1 MQRWTLRSSTLSP
14 TRWVSSHAVTYAMH
28 RSPTRTGSLMSPSA
42 PSLHDKLNQLRQ
54 RFIDQLPA
62 RLQHTVDQWQQS
74 QASSEAHARLGPE
87 LHRFFHSLKG
97 TGRSLGFERIA
108 LLADQG
114 ETALHE
120 QPPAGDVVERVF
132 AQLAEEQQRLQSLP
146 GQQRAL
152 AAMNSVEFSP
162 KPVQTRSKRQRLIY
176 LCDDE
181 PDQVGQLL
189 HHLRCFG
196 HEVVHFEDTDAFF
209 NAVITR
215 RPDAIIMDVQFP
227 QGHTAGTETLAS
239 LNKLTGERLPS
250 IVLSAHGDFH
260 SRLSAVRAG
269 CNGYFTKPV
278 KPLDLMLAVDELT
291 TPIDDE
297 PLRILIVDDEP
308 EVASYHALLLEQAGM
323 AVQQVNHP
331 ADALNALERFS
342 PDLLLVDVYM
352 PVCSGEELANII
364 RQQPEH
370 VGLPIIYL
378 SSETDSQKQLSAMT
392 AGVEAFITKPVVPD
406 ELVSAVKLRAER
418 LRLLRS
424 LMTRDS
430 MTGLYNHST
439 TTDLISK
446 ALAQAHRDN
455 TQHAMAMIDIDH
467 FKAVNDTH
475 GHLAGDQVIITL
487 ARLLKTRLR
496 MSDIIGRYG
505 GEEFVVLLKG
515 VSDARASELIDAL
528 RHDFAQVDFHA
539 GGARFRCTFSA
550 GVSSFP
556 THPSTESLRL
566 SADQALYRAKHQG
579 RNQVITSTEQDDDGF
594 PTA

>member
-1 MQRWTLRSSTLSP
+1 MSS
-14 TRWVSSHAVTYAMH
+14 
-28 RSPTRTGSLMSPSA
+28 SA
-42 PSLHDKLNQLRQ
+42 SSLHDKLNQLRQ

-62 RLQHTVDQWQQS
+62 RLQLTVGLWQQS
-74 QASSEAHARLGPE
+74 QASAEAQARLGPE

-108 LLADQG
+108 LLAEQG
-114 ETALHE
+114 EAALDG
-120 QPPAGDVVERVF
+120 QAPAGQVVEQVF
-132 AQLAEEQQRLQSLP
+132 VHLAEEQQRLQSLP
-146 GQQRAL
+146 EQQRAL
-152 AAMNSVEFSP
+152 AAMTSVEFSP

-181 PDQVGQLL
+181 PDQVSQLL

-196 HEVVHFEDTDAFF
+196 HEVVHFEDTDTFF

-227 QGHTAGTETLAS
+227 QGNTAGTETLAS
-239 LNKLTGERLPS
+239 LNKLTGEPLPS

-291 TPIDDE
+291 TPSDEE

-308 EVASYHALLLEQAGM
+308 EVAAYHALLLEQAGM

-331 ADALNALERFS
+331 ADALTALERFS

-364 RQQPEH
+364 RQQPEY

-392 AGVEAFITKPVVPD
+392 AGVEAFITKPVIPD
-406 ELVSAVKLRAER
+406 ELVSAVTLRAER

-439 TTDLISK
+439 TTELISK

-455 TQHAMAMIDIDH
+455 TEHAMAMIDIDH

-515 VSDARASELIDAL
+515 VSDERACALIDAL

-539 GGARFRCTFSA
+539 GGTRFRCTFSA
-550 GVSSFP
+550 GISRFP
-556 THPSTESLRL
+556 NHPSTESLRL

-579 RNQVITSTEQDDDGF
+579 RNQVVTSTEQDDDGL
-594 PTA
+594 PTDCP

>member
-1 MQRWTLRSSTLSP
+1 MSS
-14 TRWVSSHAVTYAMH
+14 
-28 RSPTRTGSLMSPSA
+28 SA
-42 PSLHDKLNQLRQ
+42 SSLHDKLNQLRQ

-62 RLQHTVDQWQQS
+62 RLQLTVGLWQQS
-74 QASSEAHARLGPE
+74 QASAEAQARLGPE

-108 LLADQG
+108 LLAEQG
-114 ETALHE
+114 EAALDG
-120 QPPAGDVVERVF
+120 QAPAGQVVEQVF
-132 AQLAEEQQRLQSLP
+132 VHLAEEQQRLQSLP
-146 GQQRAL
+146 EQQRAL
-152 AAMNSVEFSP
+152 AAMTSVEFSP

-181 PDQVGQLL
+181 PDQVSQLL

-196 HEVVHFEDTDAFF
+196 HEVVHFEDTDTFF

-227 QGHTAGTETLAS
+227 QGNTAGTETLAS
-239 LNKLTGERLPS
+239 LNKLTGEPLPS

-291 TPIDDE
+291 TPSDEE

-308 EVASYHALLLEQAGM
+308 EVAAYHALLLEQAGM

-331 ADALNALERFS
+331 ADALTALERFS

-392 AGVEAFITKPVVPD
+392 AGVEAFITKPVIPD
-406 ELVSAVKLRAER
+406 ELVSAVTLRAER

-439 TTDLISK
+439 TTELISK

-455 TQHAMAMIDIDH
+455 TEHAMAMIDIDH

-515 VSDARASELIDAL
+515 VSDERACELIDAL

-539 GGARFRCTFSA
+539 GGTRFRCTFSA
-550 GVSSFP
+550 GISRFP
-556 THPSTESLRL
+556 NHPSTESLRL

-579 RNQVITSTEQDDDGF
+579 RNQVVTSTEQDDDGL
-594 PTA
+594 PPDCP

>member
-1 MQRWTLRSSTLSP
+1 MSS
-14 TRWVSSHAVTYAMH
+14 
-28 RSPTRTGSLMSPSA
+28 
-42 PSLHDKLNQLRQ
+42 SLHDKLNQLRQ
-54 RFIDQLPA
+54 RFIAQLPG
-62 RLQHTVDQWQQS
+62 RLQQTAEQWQQS
-74 QASSEAHARLGPE
+74 RISAEAEARLAPE

-108 LLADQG
+108 VLADQG
-114 ETALHE
+114 EAALSE
-120 QPPAGDVVERVF
+120 ASPQEELIVQILE
-132 AQLAEEQQRLQSLP
+132 QLAEEQQRLQSMP

-152 AAMNSVEFSP
+152 AAQQSVEFSP
-162 KPVQTRSKRQRLIY
+162 TPAQTRSKRQRLIY

-181 PDQVGQLL
+181 PDQVSQLL

-196 HEVVHFEDTDAFF
+196 HEVVHFETTDAFF

-227 QGHTAGTETLAS
+227 QGHTAGTETLTS

-250 IVLSAHGDFH
+250 IVLSAHGDFL

-291 TPIDDE
+291 TPTEDE
-297 PLRILIVDDEP
+297 PLRVMVVDDEP
-308 EVASYHALLLEQAGM
+308 EVAAYHALLLEEAGM
-323 AVQQVNHP
+323 VVQQVNHP
-331 ADALNALERFS
+331 ADALSALERFS

-364 RQQPEH
+364 RQQPEY

-439 TTDLISK
+439 TTEMISK
-446 ALAQAHRDN
+446 ALAQAYREK

-515 VSDARASELIDAL
+515 VDDQRAGELIDEL
-528 RHDFAQVDFHA
+528 RRDFEQVDFHA
-539 GGARFRCTFSA
+539 GGKRFRCTFSA
-550 GVSSFP
+550 GISSFP
-556 THPSTESLRL
+556 EHPSTESLRL

-579 RNQVITSTEQDDDGF
+579 RNQVVISTEQDHDGF
-594 PTA
+594 APRGA

>member
-1 MQRWTLRSSTLSP
+1 MSS
-14 TRWVSSHAVTYAMH
+14 
-28 RSPTRTGSLMSPSA
+28 SA
-42 PSLHDKLNQLRQ
+42 SSLHDKLNQLRQ

-62 RLQHTVDQWQQS
+62 RLQLTVGLWQQS
-74 QASSEAHARLGPE
+74 QASAEAQARLGPK

-108 LLADQG
+108 LLAEQG
-114 ETALHE
+114 EAALDG
-120 QPPAGDVVERVF
+120 QAPAGQVVEQVF
-132 AQLAEEQQRLQSLP
+132 VHLAEEQQRLQSLP
-146 GQQRAL
+146 EQQRAL
-152 AAMNSVEFSP
+152 AAMTSVEFSP

-181 PDQVGQLL
+181 PDQVSQLL

-196 HEVVHFEDTDAFF
+196 HEVVHFEDTDTFF

-227 QGHTAGTETLAS
+227 QGNTAGTETLAS
-239 LNKLTGERLPS
+239 LNKLTGEPLPS

-291 TPIDDE
+291 TPSDEE

-308 EVASYHALLLEQAGM
+308 EVAAYHALLLEQAGM

-331 ADALNALERFS
+331 ADALTALERFS

-392 AGVEAFITKPVVPD
+392 AGVEAFITKPVIPD
-406 ELVSAVKLRAER
+406 ELVSAVTLRAER

-439 TTDLISK
+439 TTELISK

-515 VSDARASELIDAL
+515 VSDERACALIDAL

-539 GGARFRCTFSA
+539 GGTRFRCTFSA
-550 GVSSFP
+550 GISRFP
-556 THPSTESLRL
+556 NHPSTESLRL

-579 RNQVITSTEQDDDGF
+579 RNQVVTSTEQDDDGL
-594 PTA
+594 PTDCP

>member
-1 MQRWTLRSSTLSP
+1 
-14 TRWVSSHAVTYAMH
+14 
-28 RSPTRTGSLMSPSA
+28 MSPSA

-54 RFIDQLPA
+54 RFIEQLPA
-62 RLQHTVDQWQQS
+62 RLQLITDQWQQS
-74 QASSEAHARLGPE
+74 RASAEVEARLAPE

-114 ETALHE
+114 ESALNEPTPSAH
-120 QPPAGDVVERVF
+120 VIERVF
-132 AQLAEEQQRLQSLP
+132 VQLVEEQQRLQSMP

-152 AAMNSVEFSP
+152 AALNSVEFAP
-162 KPVQTRSKRQRLIY
+162 TPAKTRSKRQRLIY

-181 PDQVGQLL
+181 ADQVSQLL

-196 HEVVHFEDTDAFF
+196 HEVVHFEETDAFF
-209 NAVITR
+209 NAVISR

-227 QGHTAGTETLAS
+227 QGNTAGTETLTS
-239 LNKLTGERLPS
+239 LNKLTGTRLPS
-250 IVLSAHGDFH
+250 IVLSSHGDFR

-291 TPIDDE
+291 TPLDDE
-297 PLRILIVDDEP
+297 PLRVLVVDDEP
-308 EVASYHALLLEQAGM
+308 EVAAYHALLLEQAGM
-323 AVQQVNHP
+323 VVQQVNHP
-331 ADALNALERFS
+331 SDALIALERFS

-392 AGVEAFITKPVVPD
+392 AGVEAFITKPVVPE

-446 ALAQAHRDN
+446 ALAQAYRDN

-467 FKAVNDTH
+467 FKSVNDTH

-496 MSDIIGRYG
+496 ISDIIGRYG

-515 VSDARASELIDAL
+515 VTDERASELIDGL

-539 GGARFRCTFSA
+539 GGACFRCTFSA
-550 GVSSFP
+550 GISSFP
-556 THPSTESLRL
+556 AQPSTESLRL

-579 RNQVITSTEQDDDGF
+579 RNQVVTSTEQDDDGF
-594 PTA
+594 PTARL

>member
-1 MQRWTLRSSTLSP
+1 
-14 TRWVSSHAVTYAMH
+14 
-28 RSPTRTGSLMSPSA
+28 MSPSA

-54 RFIDQLPA
+54 RFIEQLPA
-62 RLQHTVDQWQQS
+62 RLQLITDQWQQS
-74 QASSEAHARLGPE
+74 RASAEVEARLAPE

-114 ETALHE
+114 ESALNEPTPSAH
-120 QPPAGDVVERVF
+120 VIERVF
-132 AQLAEEQQRLQSLP
+132 VQLVEEQQRLQSLP

-152 AAMNSVEFSP
+152 AALNSVEFAP
-162 KPVQTRSKRQRLIY
+162 TPAKTRSKRQRLIY

-181 PDQVGQLL
+181 ADQVSQLL

-196 HEVVHFEDTDAFF
+196 HEVVHFEETDAFF
-209 NAVITR
+209 NAVISR

-227 QGHTAGTETLAS
+227 QGNTAGTETLTS
-239 LNKLTGERLPS
+239 LNKLTGTRLPS
-250 IVLSAHGDFH
+250 IVLSSHGDFR

-291 TPIDDE
+291 TPLDDE
-297 PLRILIVDDEP
+297 PLRVLVVDDEP
-308 EVASYHALLLEQAGM
+308 EVAAYHALLLEQAGM
-323 AVQQVNHP
+323 VVQQVNHP
-331 ADALNALERFS
+331 SDALIALERFS

-392 AGVEAFITKPVVPD
+392 AGVEAFITKPVVPE

-446 ALAQAHRDN
+446 ALAQAYRDN

-467 FKAVNDTH
+467 FKSVNDTH

-496 MSDIIGRYG
+496 ISDIIGRYG

-515 VSDARASELIDAL
+515 VTDERASELIDGL

-539 GGARFRCTFSA
+539 GGACFRCTFSA
-550 GVSSFP
+550 GISSFP
-556 THPSTESLRL
+556 AQPSTESLRL

-579 RNQVITSTEQDDDGF
+579 RNQVVTSTEQDDDGF
-594 PTA
+594 PTARL

>member
-1 MQRWTLRSSTLSP
+1 
-14 TRWVSSHAVTYAMH
+14 
-28 RSPTRTGSLMSPSA
+28 MSPPA

-54 RFIDQLPA
+54 RFIEQLPV
-62 RLQHTVDQWQQS
+62 RLQQITAQWQQS
-74 QASSEAHARLGPE
+74 RTSPEAEARLAPE

-108 LLADQG
+108 MLADQG
-114 ETALHE
+114 ETALNNPSVSE
-120 QPPAGDVVERVF
+120 EVVELIF
-132 AQLAEEQQRLQSLP
+132 TQLAEEQQRLESPP
-146 GQQRAL
+146 GQQKAL
-152 AAMNSVEFSP
+152 AALNSVEFSP
-162 KPVQTRSKRQRLIY
+162 APAQTRSKRQRLIY

-181 PDQVGQLL
+181 PDQVSQLL

-196 HEVVHFEDTDAFF
+196 HEVVHFEDTDTFF

-227 QGHTAGTETLAS
+227 LGHTAGTETLTS
-239 LNKLTGERLPS
+239 LNKLMGERLPS
-250 IVLSAHGDFH
+250 IVLSSHNDFH

-291 TPIDDE
+291 TPLDDE
-297 PLRILIVDDEP
+297 PLRVMVVDDEP
-308 EVASYHALLLEQAGM
+308 EVAAYHALLLEEAGM
-323 AVQQVNHP
+323 VVQQVNHP
-331 ADALNALERFS
+331 AEALNALERFS

-352 PVCSGEELANII
+352 PVCSGEELASII
-364 RQQPEH
+364 RQQPEY

-392 AGVEAFITKPVVPD
+392 AGVEAFITKPVVPE

-430 MTGLYNHST
+430 MTGLYNHSS

-446 ALAQAHRDN
+446 ALAQGYRDN

-467 FKAVNDTH
+467 FKSVNDTH

-496 MSDIIGRYG
+496 MTDIIGRYG
-505 GEEFVVLLKG
+505 GEEFVILLKG
-515 VSDARASELIDAL
+515 ISDERASELIDTL
-528 RHDFAQVDFHA
+528 RIDFEQVEFHA
-539 GGARFRCTFSA
+539 GGARFSCTFSA

-556 THPSTESLRL
+556 TQPSTESLRL

-579 RNQVITSTEQDDDGF
+579 RNQVVTSKEQDDDGF
-594 PTA
+594 PTAHP

>member
-1 MQRWTLRSSTLSP
+1 
-14 TRWVSSHAVTYAMH
+14 
-28 RSPTRTGSLMSPSA
+28 MSPSA

-54 RFIDQLPA
+54 RFIEQLPA
-62 RLQHTVDQWQQS
+62 RLQLITDQWQQS
-74 QASSEAHARLGPE
+74 RASAEAAAKLAPE

-97 TGRSLGFERIA
+97 TGRSLGFERLA

-120 QPPAGDVVERVF
+120 PTPSAHVIERVF
-132 AQLAEEQQRLQSLP
+132 IQLVEEQQRLQSLP

-152 AAMNSVEFSP
+152 AALNSVEFAP
-162 KPVQTRSKRQRLIY
+162 APVKTRSKRQRLIY

-181 PDQVGQLL
+181 ADQVSQLL

-196 HEVVHFEDTDAFF
+196 HEVVHFEETEAFF
-209 NAVITR
+209 NAVISR

-227 QGHTAGTETLAS
+227 QGNTAGTETLTS
-239 LNKLTGERLPS
+239 LNKLTGTRLPS
-250 IVLSAHGDFH
+250 IVLSSHGDFR

-291 TPIDDE
+291 TPLDDE
-297 PLRILIVDDEP
+297 PLRVLVVDDEP
-308 EVASYHALLLEQAGM
+308 EVAAYHALLLEQAGM
-323 AVQQVNHP
+323 VVQQVNHP
-331 ADALNALERFS
+331 SDALTALERFS

-392 AGVEAFITKPVVPD
+392 AGVEAFITKPVVPE

-446 ALAQAHRDN
+446 ALAQAYRDN

-467 FKAVNDTH
+467 FKSVNDTH

-496 MSDIIGRYG
+496 ISDIIGRYG

-515 VSDARASELIDAL
+515 VTNERASELIDGL

-550 GVSSFP
+550 GISSFP
-556 THPSTESLRL
+556 IQPSTESLRL

-579 RNQVITSTEQDDDGF
+579 RNQVVTSTEQDDDGF
-594 PTA
+594 PTARF

>member
-132 AQLAEEQQRLQSLP
+132 VQLAEEQQRLQSLP

-308 EVASYHALLLEQAGM
+308 EVAAYHALLLEQAGM
-323 AVQQVNHP
+323 AVQQGNHP

>member
-1 MQRWTLRSSTLSP
+1 MT
-14 TRWVSSHAVTYAMH
+14 
-28 RSPTRTGSLMSPSA
+28 
-42 PSLHDKLNQLRQ
+42 
-54 RFIDQLPA
+54 
-62 RLQHTVDQWQQS
+62 
-74 QASSEAHARLGPE
+74 
-87 LHRFFHSLKG
+87 
-97 TGRSLGFERIA
+97 
-108 LLADQG
+108 
-114 ETALHE
+114 
-120 QPPAGDVVERVF
+120 
-132 AQLAEEQQRLQSLP
+132 
-146 GQQRAL
+146 
-152 AAMNSVEFSP
+152 SVEFSP

-181 PDQVGQLL
+181 PDQVSQLL

-196 HEVVHFEDTDAFF
+196 HEVVHFEDTDTFF

-227 QGHTAGTETLAS
+227 QGNTAGTETLAS
-239 LNKLTGERLPS
+239 LNKLTGEPLPS

-291 TPIDDE
+291 TPSDEE

-308 EVASYHALLLEQAGM
+308 EVAAYHALLLEQAGM

-331 ADALNALERFS
+331 ADALTALERFS

-392 AGVEAFITKPVVPD
+392 AGVEAFITKPVIPD
-406 ELVSAVKLRAER
+406 ELVSAVTLRAER

-439 TTDLISK
+439 TTELISK

-515 VSDARASELIDAL
+515 VSDERACALIDAL

-539 GGARFRCTFSA
+539 GGTRFRCTFSA
-550 GVSSFP
+550 GISRFP
-556 THPSTESLRL
+556 NHPSTESLRL

-579 RNQVITSTEQDDDGF
+579 RNQVVTSTEQDDDGL
-594 PTA
+594 PTDCP

>member
-1 MQRWTLRSSTLSP
+1 
-14 TRWVSSHAVTYAMH
+14 
-28 RSPTRTGSLMSPSA
+28 MSPSA

-54 RFIDQLPA
+54 RFIEQLPA
-62 RLQHTVDQWQQS
+62 RLQLITDQWQQS
-74 QASSEAHARLGPE
+74 RASAEAAAKLAPE

-97 TGRSLGFERIA
+97 TGRSLGFERLA

-114 ETALHE
+114 ETALNEPTPSAH
-120 QPPAGDVVERVF
+120 VIERVF
-132 AQLAEEQQRLQSLP
+132 IQLVEEQQRLQSLP

-152 AAMNSVEFSP
+152 AALNSVEFAP
-162 KPVQTRSKRQRLIY
+162 APVKTRSKRQRLIY

-181 PDQVGQLL
+181 ADQVSQLL

-196 HEVVHFEDTDAFF
+196 HEVVHFEETEAFF
-209 NAVITR
+209 NAVISR

-227 QGHTAGTETLAS
+227 QGNTAGTETLTS
-239 LNKLTGERLPS
+239 LNKLTGTRLPS
-250 IVLSAHGDFH
+250 IVLSSHGDFR

-291 TPIDDE
+291 TPLDDE
-297 PLRILIVDDEP
+297 PLRVLVVDDEP
-308 EVASYHALLLEQAGM
+308 EVAAYHALLLEQAGM
-323 AVQQVNHP
+323 VVQQVNHP
-331 ADALNALERFS
+331 SDALTALERFS

-392 AGVEAFITKPVVPD
+392 AGVEAFITKPVVPE

-446 ALAQAHRDN
+446 ALAQAYRDN

-467 FKAVNDTH
+467 FKSVNDTH

-496 MSDIIGRYG
+496 ISDIIGRYG

-515 VSDARASELIDAL
+515 VTNERASELIDGL

-550 GVSSFP
+550 GISSFP
-556 THPSTESLRL
+556 IQPSTESLRL

-579 RNQVITSTEQDDDGF
+579 RNQVVTSTEQDDDGF
-594 PTA
+594 PTARF

>member
-1 MQRWTLRSSTLSP
+1 MSS
-14 TRWVSSHAVTYAMH
+14 
-28 RSPTRTGSLMSPSA
+28 SA
-42 PSLHDKLNQLRQ
+42 SSLHDKLNQLRQ

-62 RLQHTVDQWQQS
+62 RLQLTVGLWQQS
-74 QASSEAHARLGPE
+74 QASAEAQARLGPE

-108 LLADQG
+108 LLAEQG
-114 ETALHE
+114 EAALDG
-120 QPPAGDVVERVF
+120 QAPAGQVVEQVF
-132 AQLAEEQQRLQSLP
+132 VHLAEEQQRLQSLP
-146 GQQRAL
+146 EQQRAL
-152 AAMNSVEFSP
+152 AAMTSVEFSP

-181 PDQVGQLL
+181 PDQVSQLL

-196 HEVVHFEDTDAFF
+196 HEVVHFEDTDTFF

-227 QGHTAGTETLAS
+227 QGNTAGTETLAS
-239 LNKLTGERLPS
+239 LNKLTGEPLPS

-291 TPIDDE
+291 TPSDEE

-308 EVASYHALLLEQAGM
+308 EVAAYHALLLEQAGM

-331 ADALNALERFS
+331 ADALTALERFS

-392 AGVEAFITKPVVPD
+392 AGVEAFITKPVIPD
-406 ELVSAVKLRAER
+406 ELVSAVTLRAER

-439 TTDLISK
+439 TTELISK

-455 TQHAMAMIDIDH
+455 TEHAMAMIDIDH

-515 VSDARASELIDAL
+515 VSDERACALIDAL

-539 GGARFRCTFSA
+539 GGTRFRCTFSA
-550 GVSSFP
+550 GISRFP
-556 THPSTESLRL
+556 NHPSTESLRL

-579 RNQVITSTEQDDDGF
+579 RNQVVTSTEQDDDGL
-594 PTA
+594 PTDCP

>member
-1 MQRWTLRSSTLSP
+1 MSS
-14 TRWVSSHAVTYAMH
+14 
-28 RSPTRTGSLMSPSA
+28 SA
-42 PSLHDKLNQLRQ
+42 SSLHVKLNQLRQ

-62 RLQHTVDQWQQS
+62 RLQLTVGLWQQS
-74 QASSEAHARLGPE
+74 QASAEAQARLGPE

-108 LLADQG
+108 LLAEQG
-114 ETALHE
+114 EAALDG
-120 QPPAGDVVERVF
+120 QAPAGQVVEQVF
-132 AQLAEEQQRLQSLP
+132 VHLAEEQQRLQSLP
-146 GQQRAL
+146 EQQRAL
-152 AAMNSVEFSP
+152 AAMTSVEFST

-181 PDQVGQLL
+181 PDQVSQLL

-196 HEVVHFEDTDAFF
+196 HEVVHFEDTDTFF

-227 QGHTAGTETLAS
+227 QGNTAGTETLAS
-239 LNKLTGERLPS
+239 LNKLTGEPLPS

-291 TPIDDE
+291 TPSDEE

-308 EVASYHALLLEQAGM
+308 EVAAYHALLLEQAGM

-331 ADALNALERFS
+331 ADALTALERFS

-392 AGVEAFITKPVVPD
+392 AGVEAFITKPVIPD
-406 ELVSAVKLRAER
+406 ELVSAVTLRAER

-439 TTDLISK
+439 TTELISK

-455 TQHAMAMIDIDH
+455 TEHAMAMIDIDH

-515 VSDARASELIDAL
+515 VSDERACALIDAL

-539 GGARFRCTFSA
+539 GGTRFRCTFSA
-550 GVSSFP
+550 GISRFP
-556 THPSTESLRL
+556 NHPSTESLRL

-579 RNQVITSTEQDDDGF
+579 RNQVVTSTEQDDDGL
-594 PTA
+594 PTDCP